1 MWSTIISYFQEMTN
15 RSSLKFWLKLLVG
28 MGLFLF
34 LICQFNLRDVAQNVK
49 SVDLT
54 WLSFSFLMANA
65 LVIAMA
71 IRQTCLFKRGNLSIS
86 ESVRLQFKATFAS
99 NFLPS
104 GVGAD
109 AYKTFYLRSNGYSL
123 VLASKWVFIDRFSG
137 MLFTTLIGLIAL
149 SYDPL
154 VISLRLDLPPTLLQ
168 MGCVLISAFIFS
180 CMVMSSKWL
189 FLQGVLQ
196 GYRQFLQLILVNV
209 AVFSIQLLK
218 FYALCQM
225 LYVDISFLELAQLL
239 LIFQFAALIPFT
251 VGGLGVVEGALVAL
265 FVMFDVSEGIAIVI
279 ALMNRATVVQVSLI
293 GAYIWTLVDEK
304 RKTSQNKSG
313 VFF

>member
-180 CMVMSSKWL
+180 CMVMSSKWR
-189 FLQGVLQ
+189 FFTG
-196 GYRQFLQLILVNV
+196 
-209 AVFSIQLLK
+209 
-218 FYALCQM
+218 C
-225 LYVDISFLELAQLL
+225 
-239 LIFQFAALIPFT
+239 FA
-251 VGGLGVVEGALVAL
+251 
-265 FVMFDVSEGIAIVI
+265 GI
-279 ALMNRATVVQVSLI
+279 
-293 GAYIWTLVDEK
+293 
-304 RKTSQNKSG
+304 
-313 VFF
+313 

>member
-1 MWSTIISYFQEMTN
+1 M
-15 RSSLKFWLKLLVG
+15 
-28 MGLFLF
+28 
-34 LICQFNLRDVAQNVK
+34 AQNVK

-154 VISLRLDLPPTLLQ
+154 VISSRLDLPPTLLQ

-196 GYRQFLQLILVNV
+196 GYRQLLQLILVNV

-304 RKTSQNKSG
+304 RKTSQNKSR